1 MPVIAEMDKAADDNA
16 ALQAQARRET
26 LLWGAAF
33 VIGTF
38 GVGILNLFVDLGS
51 ALSAALFFAAML
63 LLFPFVRAGERLQ
76 RVSGNGSLA
85 LLRYNRRFMVASFA
99 YVAALMGAIW
109 LTKIG
114 SYSAPVYVL
123 IAIAPSLPI
132 LLMIWTMARLLQEEQ
147 DEYLRS
153 QHIRHALVATGF
165 VLAAATIWGFLE
177 QFNVVPHMPSYWVFP
192 AWAIGLGGSQIWS
205 KLRG

>member
-1 MPVIAEMDKAADDNA
+1 MTETTQIET
-16 ALQAQARRET
+16 LARRKM

-33 VIGTF
+33 VGGTF
-38 GVGILNLFVDLGS
+38 GVGFLNLFVDLGS
-51 ALSAALFFAAML
+51 ALSAALFLAAML
-63 LLFPFVRAGERLQ
+63 LLFPFIRAAERAQL
-76 RVSGNGSLA
+76 VAGNSSA
-85 LLRYNRRFMVASFA
+85 AMRRYNRRFMVASFA
-99 YVAALMGAIW
+99 YVITLMSAIW

-114 SYSAPVYVL
+114 TYSAPVYLL

-132 LLMIWTMARLLQEEQ
+132 LLMIWTMARLLQEEE

-153 QHIRHALVATGF
+153 RHIHHALVAIAF

-177 QFNVVPHMPSYWVFP
+177 QFNVVPHLPSYWIFP

-205 KLRG
+205 KLRP